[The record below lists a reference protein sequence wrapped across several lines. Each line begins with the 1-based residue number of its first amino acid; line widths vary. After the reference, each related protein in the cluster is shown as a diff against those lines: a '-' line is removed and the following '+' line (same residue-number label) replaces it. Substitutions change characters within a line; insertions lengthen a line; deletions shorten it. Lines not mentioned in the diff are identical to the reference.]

1 MAGQSSI
8 PVLIAEKVQGLVK
21 QVVPAISQIAS
32 QAGIENIGQPNMKM
46 PDTCLS
52 TTELQ
57 KILTLRNNILN
68 QMNTVSTVI
77 QTLSKTIDPLN
88 NIITKTSQALDI
100 ASVTQ
105 TTANIAMSFIP
116 APVPGVPGFLPA
128 SINTLGKI
136 ISTLD
141 PIIKNTQNKIST
153 ISGALDYANS
163 ILFKL
168 IGLLKSID
176 MYLTKC
182 GAIKNNGTS
191 SDGSTLSTLN
201 NYLTTVDQNYSQV
214 EINPNISEVYQG
226 FVLEVI
232 EEPYSPTV
240 NRRKAVAKNS
250 QGIILLQTPLSFT
263 TIPQILI
270 QELKLIID
278 SNNLKA
284 N

>member
-8 PVLIAEKVQGLVK
+8 PILIAEKVQGLVK

-32 QAGIENIGQPNMKM
+32 QTGIENIGQPDMKM

-52 TTELQ
+52 PAELQ
-57 KILTLRNNILN
+57 KILDLRNNILS
-68 QMNTVSTVI
+68 QMNTVSSTI
-77 QTLSKTIDPLN
+77 ETLSKTINPLN
-88 NIITKTSQALDI
+88 TVITKTSQALNI
-100 ASVTQ
+100 ASTTQ
-105 TTANIAMSFIP
+105 TAANIAMSFIP
-116 APVPGVPGFLPA
+116 SPVPGVPGFLPA
-128 SINTLGKI
+128 SINTLGKV
-136 ISTLD
+136 ISVLD
-141 PIIKNTQNKIST
+141 PIIKNTQNKITT
-153 ISGALDYANS
+153 ISDALDYANS

-176 MYLTKC
+176 AYLTKC
-182 GAIKNNGTS
+182 GAISETSKLTSLNGY
-191 SDGSTLSTLN
+191 LST
-201 NYLTTVDQNYSQV
+201 VEQDYSQV
-214 EINPNISEVYQG
+214 ENNPNIPEIYQG
-226 FVLEVI
+226 FILEIV
-232 EEPYSPTV
+232 EEPFSPTV

-284 N
+284 I